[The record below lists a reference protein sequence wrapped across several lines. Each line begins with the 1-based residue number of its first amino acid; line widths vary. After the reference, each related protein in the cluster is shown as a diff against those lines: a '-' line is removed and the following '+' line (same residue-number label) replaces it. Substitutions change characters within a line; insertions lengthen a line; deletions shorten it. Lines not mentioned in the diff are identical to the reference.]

1 MKYLITLFLLINTL
15 FVFAQQSEL
24 EYKDRLFV
32 TIGASYSP
40 SLCNNEQNEFKGVKS
55 TYSPLFEL
63 TVGNRNFDLYA
74 KVGNRLEFGVRG
86 GNRFLMAGVG
96 YSVDYNALEVQ
107 KHIAFIEV
115 GFHLEPKKGV
125 FLYFSSKHGVL
136 IATNQYFTAP
146 ISLSLKFTVNQ

>member
-1 MKYLITLFLLINTL
+1 MKNIITLLLLINTL
-15 FVFAQQSEL
+15 FVFGQQSEL

-32 TIGASYSP
+32 TIGVSYSP
-40 SLCNNEQNEFKGVKS
+40 SLCNNELNEFKGAKS

-74 KVGNRLEFGVRG
+74 KTGNRLEFGVRG
-86 GNRFLMAGVG
+86 GNHFLMAGVG
-96 YSVDYNALEVQ
+96 YSVDYNEIEAR
-107 KHIAFIEV
+107 KHIAFFEV

-125 FLYFSSKHGVL
+125 FLYISSKHGVL

-146 ISLSLKFTVNQ
+146 ISISLKFTINQ